1 MNYRDMTIGITTA
14 FPLEPFELSVLR
26 NSEVTPLPSGVLMN
40 INQVVAPTLALPR
53 MPIRLMRGRF
63 LRRDVNH
70 PVEFFGV
77 FYEKNRLARS

>member
-14 FPLEPFELSVLR
+14 FPLEPFELAVLR

-40 INQVVAPTLALPR
+40 INQVVAPYFGFAEDAYPFNEGMFFTA
-53 MPIRLMRGRF
+53 G
-63 LRRDVNH
+63 VNH